1 MRWLKSL
8 CVAFFALVS
17 VASASAAAIQA
28 SYTSLGGNAWSAA
41 FTVTNNGD
49 AAPISEF
56 TVFFSEALFSNLS
69 LGGSPSTWDS
79 IIIQPDTGI
88 PAAGYLDALELDSN
102 DALGLGASQGGFV
115 VSFDFL
121 GQGAPGVLPF
131 DIVDPN
137 NNFALVSSG
146 RTTSV
151 FTNPGTVPEP
161 NGLAL
166 ALLAIFA
173 AGAKRGALR
182 FQWIR
187 CNVLAKQTRGA

>member
-1 MRWLKSL
+1 MRWSKSL
-8 CVAFFALVS
+8 CAAVFALVS
-17 VASASAAAIQA
+17 IANASAAAIQA

-79 IIIQPDTGI
+79 IVIQPDTGI
-88 PAAGYLDALELDSN
+88 PAAGYLDALALDSN
-102 DALGLGASQGGFV
+102 DALGLGASQAGFE

-121 GQGAPGVLPF
+121 GQGAPGALPF

-137 NNFALVSSG
+137 NNFAVLSSG
-146 RTTSV
+146 RTTVV
-151 FTNPGTVPEP
+151 FTDVGTVPEP
-161 NGLAL
+161 GALSL
-166 ALLAIFA
+166 ALLALGLIARPSLTRRRSA
-173 AGAKRGALR
+173 A
-182 FQWIR
+182 
-187 CNVLAKQTRGA
+187 